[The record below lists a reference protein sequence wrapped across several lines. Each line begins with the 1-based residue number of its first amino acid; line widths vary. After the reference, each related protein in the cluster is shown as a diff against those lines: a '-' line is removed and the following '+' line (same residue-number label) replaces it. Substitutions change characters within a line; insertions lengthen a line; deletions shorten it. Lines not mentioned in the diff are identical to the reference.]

1 MEGSRSR
8 RRGGAGLGGG
18 AAVSK
23 KGAAGDSAYADV
35 FGGPPRFAAPYA
47 TRLDDYAEIF
57 GDLASTCSIPFLD
70 IPPAV
75 DGCDRGAGFDYSEV
89 FGGLDFG
96 EFAAPY
102 EELFVAPKRE
112 EALTTNGRTLEE
124 ATCNQQEMEEFKFP
138 PRHSNGDHMACQE
151 GDVPSSNSNPS
162 DSVSMQFNVLY
173 NKTIQES
180 KEGAMNGKMHTTQL
194 HDDPELSSV
203 IDTGKPFRIFGDDGP
218 RSMLND
224 GIDDGKHQNKSQAMF
239 SCNNSRSSENY
250 SRADQRHS
258 TNKYPVLENGHAN
271 ASYHSLSLSSS
282 ISSGDVWSSDITYLT
297 VSDINLRTQPV
308 RVPPPSRPPPRLF
321 GKQGHPKPRISSS
334 PKIGVEGASLA
345 KPVANEEYFHVHQED
360 VKDSSSSFF
369 DVEVD
374 ASSAAAA
381 SAAAMKEAM
390 ELAQAKLR
398 SAKELMEKKRDN
410 LQNSKKLDHHESV
423 KHKERKLGQPFT
435 GQKGLENM
443 LVVLET
449 KNVMGAAKQTPLYE
463 ENKEDV
469 VLTEEDGHT
478 RLGSSKLHGKSADKA
493 EKWNTNKEFY
503 ELVNSEKYKMTEEV
517 TDREGSMKKTNIMT
531 LVCEVKQNESEKD
544 ALAFEIES
552 NKKLRKD
559 DVAQVAC
566 GSEDNAK
573 PEAHNPYVEEVDLPE
588 VHNLHDRE
596 VTKTLHAGESSL
608 FAGSEK
614 KVEPSDNS
622 KLHYSCDDKGVKG
635 KLEASVEALE
645 GENSFRFVEING
657 SKEEKGKSEAAK
669 PQGGKYEKEIN
680 IDNID
685 PEPSKG
691 GEKLIAASVT
701 DAQEESNIHVPHG
714 SCILTGETANG
725 TSKCTDSK
733 KRREG
738 MQCVAEIV
746 SQLEGTIIVHEPEN
760 REGLHVKQPSHLST
774 ENELKIK
781 VDQEAGYL
789 EEDSKK
795 WKSTVGAATCK
806 EEEKLIKATKGDCW
820 QDCNGNKANAGQP
833 ELEQR
838 DKKENAT
845 PESCNL
851 ENSKGQKIYGRD
863 LRDSGNED
871 IIEIQV
877 EPHFMNKVMSMNAIP
892 VICIRPLSMTS
903 DVQPANL
910 SEKGDNVSYLSLVAM
925 ESQPVASQDIILDIK
940 EREEQQEKVEEE
952 SEQMEHTR
960 KLEEEQEKE
969 RIQEEEKKRLLEEAK
984 EMERKLEEEKVR
996 ARLLEE
1002 ANNKDR
1008 RLKEEKERTK
1018 LLEEAKERERKLEEE
1033 KEQAKLLEEAKER
1046 QRKLEEEKE
1055 RARLLEE
1062 EKERERKVEE
1072 ERTRVLK
1079 EANERERKLE
1089 EEKKRM
1095 RLLEEAKE
1103 KERKLEEER
1112 TKILEEAK
1120 DRERKLEEE
1129 KERARLLEEEKER
1142 EREREKD
1149 RLAVERATREAHDR
1163 AFTDARERAE
1173 RIAAERV
1180 TSEAWQRAHTREKA
1194 EKATS
1199 EALEKSLTEK
1209 AAREARLRAE
1219 RAAVERATAEARE
1232 RAVERALAEKAA
1244 ADARERAERCN
1255 ATSRDRTRKEN
1266 VTEEHLRARD
1276 KDATQDSHF
1285 RSTGSS
1291 YQANSDSDDQA
1302 GAGESALRCKARLE
1316 RHNRIAER
1324 AAKALAEKNMRDIL
1338 AQREQ
1343 AERNRL
1349 AEYLDADIKRW
1360 SSGKEGNLRALL
1372 STLQYILSP
1381 ESGWQPIP
1389 LTDVITAS
1397 AVKKAYRKA
1406 TLCVHPDKLQQ
1417 RGANIQQKYVCEK
1430 VFDLLK
1436 EAWNRFNSEE
1446 R

>member
-1 MEGSRSR
+1 
-8 RRGGAGLGGG
+8 
-18 AAVSK
+18 
-23 KGAAGDSAYADV
+23 
-35 FGGPPRFAAPYA
+35 
-47 TRLDDYAEIF
+47 
-57 GDLASTCSIPFLD
+57 
-70 IPPAV
+70 
-75 DGCDRGAGFDYSEV
+75 
-89 FGGLDFG
+89 
-96 EFAAPY
+96 
-102 EELFVAPKRE
+102 
-112 EALTTNGRTLEE
+112 
-124 ATCNQQEMEEFKFP
+124 
-138 PRHSNGDHMACQE
+138 MACQE
-151 GDVPSSNSNPS
+151 DDMPFSNSNPS

-173 NKTIQES
+173 NRES
-180 KEGAMNGKMHTTQL
+180 KECTMNGKMHTTQF
-194 HDDPELSSV
+194 HDDPALSSV
-203 IDTGKPFRIFGDDGP
+203 IDTGTPLQTFGDDGP
-218 RSMLND
+218 HHMLDD
-224 GIDDGKHQNKSQAMF
+224 GMDDGKCQNKCPAMF

-250 SRADQRHS
+250 SRADQRQS
-258 TNKYPVLENGHAN
+258 TNKYPVSENGHAN
-271 ASYHSLSLSSS
+271 ASHHSLSLSSS

-334 PKIGVEGASLA
+334 PRTDVEEASLA
-345 KPVANEEYFHVHQED
+345 KPVANKEYFHVHQED
-360 VKDSSSSFF
+360 VKDGSPSFF

-410 LQNSKKLDHHESV
+410 LQNSKKLDHHESI
-423 KHKERKLGQPFT
+423 KHKERKLGQHFT
-435 GQKGLENM
+435 GQQSLEDM
-443 LVVLET
+443 LVALET

-463 ENKEDV
+463 ENKEVV

-493 EKWNTNKEFY
+493 EKWNTNKEYY
-503 ELVNSEKYKMTEEV
+503 ELVNSEKDRMTEEV
-517 TDREGSMKKTNIMT
+517 TDREGSMKKTKMT
-531 LVCEVKQNESEKD
+531 MVCEVKQNESAED
-544 ALAFEIES
+544 ALACEIES

-573 PEAHNPYVEEVDLPE
+573 LEAHNPYVEEVDLGE
-588 VHNLHDRE
+588 VHNLHDQE
-596 VTKTLHAGESSL
+596 VIKTPHAGESSL
-608 FAGSEK
+608 FSGSEK

-635 KLEASVEALE
+635 KLVAAVEALE

-657 SKEEKGKSEAAK
+657 SKEEIGKSEAAK
-669 PQGGKYEKEIN
+669 PQGENYEKEI

-685 PEPSKG
+685 PETGKG

-701 DAQEESNIHVPHG
+701 DAQEETNIQVPHG

-725 TSKCTDSK
+725 TSKCTDSE

-738 MQCVAEIV
+738 MQCIAEIA
-746 SQLEGTIIVHEPEN
+746 SQLEGTIIVHEPVK
-760 REGLHVKQPSHLST
+760 REGLHVKQPSCLST
-774 ENELKIK
+774 KNELKIK
-781 VDQEAGYL
+781 VDQEADNL
-789 EEDSKK
+789 EEYSKK

-806 EEEKLIKATKGDCW
+806 KEEKLIKATKGDWW
-820 QDCNGNKANAGQP
+820 QDCNGNKANEGQS
-833 ELEQR
+833 ELQQR
-838 DKKENAT
+838 GKKENAT
-845 PESCNL
+845 PESYNL
-851 ENSKGQKIYGRD
+851 DNSKGQKIYGRD

-871 IIEIQV
+871 TIEIQV
-877 EPHFMNKVMSMNAIP
+877 EPRFMNKIMSMNAIP
-892 VICIRPLSMTS
+892 VICRRPLSMTS

-925 ESQPVASQDIILDIK
+925 ASQPVASQDIILDIK
-940 EREEQQEKVEEE
+940 EREEEQEEVEKE

-960 KLEEEQEKE
+960 KLEEEKEKE
-969 RIQEEEKKRLLEEAK
+969 RIQEEETKRLLEEAK

-1033 KEQAKLLEEAKER
+1033 ERTKLLEEANER
-1046 QRKLEEEKE
+1046 QRKLDEEEE
-1055 RARLLEE
+1055 RARILEA

-1079 EANERERKLE
+1079 EADERERKLE
-1089 EEKKRM
+1089 EEKRRM

-1149 RLAVERATREAHDR
+1149 RLAVERATQEAHDR
-1163 AFTDARERAE
+1163 AFTDTRERAE

-1180 TSEAWQRAHTREKA
+1180 TSEAWQRAHKEAREKA
-1194 EKATS
+1194 EKTTS

-1266 VTEEHLRARD
+1266 
-1276 KDATQDSHF
+1276 
-1285 RSTGSS
+1285 
-1291 YQANSDSDDQA
+1291 
-1302 GAGESALRCKARLE
+1302 
-1316 RHNRIAER
+1316 
-1324 AAKALAEKNMRDIL
+1324 IL
-1338 AQREQ
+1338 
-1343 AERNRL
+1343 
-1349 AEYLDADIKRW
+1349 
-1360 SSGKEGNLRALL
+1360 G
-1372 STLQYILSP
+1372 P

-1389 LTDVITAS
+1389 LTEVITAS

-1417 RGANIQQKYVCEK
+1417 RGANIQQKYICEK

-1436 EAWNRFNSEE
+1436 DDTPFVSCDNPPSSVTVYTHSPLIRSLCSFQWKKEASPKQILFEFSVEKFAPFFRPSPSPLKYPTSTPKNPMLIDPYRFPGNTSLRGLSSSYE
-1446 R
+1446 